1 MNIPE
6 LCFPALY
13 IKKACNMVDNEII
26 EWLLNGDISIQ
37 YQVYRDIL

>member
-1 MNIPE
+1 MKIPE
-6 LCFPALY
+6 LCFPVFDF
-13 IKKACNMVDNEII
+13 KTACNMVDNEII